1 MAICS
6 NDELVSSLK
15 TSSENFGEL
24 VDSLDKVNTTVGE
37 LMGDG
42 KKGFSGLADIL
53 KDIDTNGENA
63 YTTLKKLNSVLSD
76 IGGNKFNPSSTK
88 GVGGEDV
95 GSYNIETS
103 NRLNNS
109 TKIQNIANDS
119 PNIAKDSPNIA
130 KDSRDTPSDI
140 NIKGKQAFDTLS
152 ALNVVNSS
160 QEPKLRKDVES
171 LFTGGDIK
179 GSALQ
184 NISQGLSKS
193 GTGGIPL
200 DIVGELYKDGKGVN
214 KDALP
219 HLLSSLGGLNADSA
233 LSISKDPEKRQS
245 FVDQASG
252 INDLAEKKDY
262 SGLSKAVLQLND
274 SIKTSNRLSGREA
287 ASRVRGTKLEMA
299 ASVASVGAIVSSYM
313 FNRGETASQQAS
325 NQGKAVGDSVSAIG
339 GIASSSAS
347 LMTIVG
353 KMNPIT
359 GGVVAALAPLLAN
372 SIGGLANR
380 AVSQSSISS
389 KLGFESGYSS
399 FVNDPSSYQEM
410 YDNTYLFGKDN
421 KGKFS
426 IGALAMS
433 KSGGDIG
440 NSFNMSDG
448 AKAKA
453 IVDIY
458 KAQSIAGSTLNLN
471 NGLNLSENV
480 AGLDSL
486 KFSASFKD
494 RPNELMENYASLSKF
509 GDKQAQI
516 YVGYENQGYVGHAM
530 TNIMSKEVF
539 GMDFTDMLKATTG
552 DADPEKK
559 AQLQSK
565 LMKFTNKDNMT
576 DATGTFQDM
585 FSSTS
590 PELVNAVRGMS
601 GNTYGEDDMQ
611 EKTLDSMEGLREELA
626 KLTKTISDATRT
638 RNIIDRGRQID
649 TKQWVD

>member
-37 LMGDG
+37 LMGGG
-42 KKGFSGLADIL
+42 KSGFSGLADIL

-76 IGGNKFNPSSTK
+76 IGENKFNPSSTK

-103 NRLNNS
+103 SRLNNS
-109 TKIQNIANDS
+109 TKIQNIA
-119 PNIAKDSPNIA
+119 KDSQDI
-130 KDSRDTPSDI
+130 PSDM

-171 LFTGGDIK
+171 LFTSGDIK

-193 GTGGIPL
+193 GTGGVPL
-200 DIVGELYKDGKGVN
+200 DIVGELYKDGKSVN

-219 HLLSSLGGLNADSA
+219 HILSSLGGLNADSA

-245 FVDQASG
+245 FVDQANG

-274 SIKTSNRLSGREA
+274 SIKTSNRISGREA

-313 FNRGETASQQAS
+313 LNRGETASQQAS
-325 NQGKAVGDSVSAIG
+325 NQGKAVGDSISTIG

-347 LMTIVG
+347 LLTIVG

-359 GGVVAALAPLLAN
+359 GGIVAALAPLLAN
-372 SIGGLANR
+372 SIGGLASR
-380 AVSQSSISS
+380 AVAQGSISS
-389 KLGFESGYSS
+389 RLGFERGYSS
-399 FVNDPSSYQEM
+399 FVNDPSSYQGM
-410 YDNTYLFGKDN
+410 YDNTYLFGNDN
-421 KGKFS
+421 KDKFS
-426 IGALAMS
+426 TAALAMS
-433 KSGGDIG
+433 ESGGVIG
-440 NSFNMSDG
+440 NSFNLSDE
-448 AKAKA
+448 AKSKA
-453 IVDIY
+453 MVDIY
-458 KAQSIAGSTLNLN
+458 KAQTIAGSALNLN

-480 AGLDSL
+480 AGLNSL
-486 KFSASFKD
+486 KFSGAFKD
-494 RPNELMENYASLSKF
+494 TPNEVMSNYSDLMKF
-509 GDKQAQI
+509 GDKQAQV
-516 YVGYENQGYVGHAM
+516 YSGYENQGYVSHAM
-530 TNIMSKEVF
+530 TNVMSKDIF
-539 GMDFTDMLKATTG
+539 GMGFTDMLKSTTG
-552 DADPEKK
+552 NASPEDK

-565 LMKFTNKDNMT
+565 LMKFTNSDNLG
-576 DATGTFQDM
+576 DATRLFQDQM
-585 FSSTS
+585 GGVS
-590 PELVNAVRGMS
+590 PDLVNAVRGMS
-601 GNTYGEDDMQ
+601 GNTDSKDDIQ
-611 EKTLDSMEGLREELA
+611 EKTLDSMEGLIEALST
-626 KLTKTISDATRT
+626 LTKAITTGTQKDKVISNAMATILTNLPS
-638 RNIIDRGRQID
+638 ISGRLK
-649 TKQWVD
+649 TVA